1 MPRRSEAE
9 ELLEAALL
17 AEPLD
22 GWDLTAQH
30 QFHSERK
37 WALDFAFPSQR
48 LGVEVNGRGR
58 HQTVKGS
65 RDDYE
70 KWNTA
75 LLMGWRILHFPATD
89 KRKAAEWAAFIREVL
104 VTPPS

>member
-1 MPRRSEAE
+1 MKSLAE
-9 ELLEAALL
+9 EALAVALAATAL
-17 AEPLD
+17 P
-22 GWDLTAQH
+22 GWDLTAQYR
-30 QFHSERK
+30 FDPERK

-70 KWNTA
+70 KWNAA
-75 LLMGWRILHFPATD
+75 LLQGWRILHFPATD
-89 KRKAAEWAAFIREVL
+89 KRKAAEWAALIVECL
-104 VTPPS
+104 VTRAA